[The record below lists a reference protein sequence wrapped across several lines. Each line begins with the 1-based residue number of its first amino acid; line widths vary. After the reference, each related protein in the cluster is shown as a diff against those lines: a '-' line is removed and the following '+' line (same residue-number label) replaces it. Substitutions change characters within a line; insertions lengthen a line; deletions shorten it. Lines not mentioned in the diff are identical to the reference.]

1 MARLDGRMR
10 GSQERV
16 VQGIMRTRNNRVESE
31 ISGMDRKGPG
41 VYRKSRAL
49 EENIANSD
57 YRAGILVSD
66 ASD

>member
-10 GSQERV
+10 GSQERA
-16 VQGIMRTRNNRVESE
+16 VQGIRCTRNNRVESE
-31 ISGMDRKGPG
+31 ISGMDRQGLG